1 MLSKFDYKRPATIE
15 EALGYLET
23 PGGNMIMSG
32 GTDLLVQIRSKMC
45 KPDVVVDITRI
56 PELKRVQDAS
66 ENIFI
71 GGAVTFSEIM
81 EDPIIDRYLPLLKQ
95 ASMQFGSPLIR
106 NLGTIAGNIQT
117 ASPAGDGL
125 IALFT
130 LMAEV
135 VLISTKRER
144 KIPITDFIVGPKKT
158 SKEPNEII
166 KGFQISKKK
175 YDFNRFFKIGKRNA
189 LAISIVNGGILQYFG
204 IDFRFWK
211 GNIGRQK
218 VMGLFGNVN
227 YFAEYL
233 ILPLSLTIGLIL
245 SKNKIFSKFFLLLAL
260 LAMSLTLFF
269 TFTRG
274 SYLAIAITIPVMLF
288 LYFKS
293 AKNEQGKKFYIKIVL
308 LFLLL
313 TIIALAI
320 IYIPHPLNKKGT
332 TLGKLRSR
340 VTIEALTSGSSTL
353 RRIAIWKCTWMMIKD
368 YPYRVLV

>member
-15 EALGYLET
+15 EALEYLET
-23 PGGNMIMSG
+23 PGKNMVISG

-56 PELKRVQDAS
+56 PELKRIQDDS

-71 GGAVTFSEIM
+71 GGTVTFSEIM

-106 NLGTIAGNIQT
+106 NLGTIAGNTQT

-144 KIPITDFIVGPKKT
+144 KVPITDFIIGPKKT

-189 LAISIVNGGILQYFG
+189 LAISIVNGGIMINFGKNKEIEEVVIVLGAVAPTPVRMVNAEKLLQ
-204 IDFRFWK
+204 
-211 GNIGRQK
+211 
-218 VMGLFGNVN
+218 GNV
-227 YFAEYL
+227 YTSE
-233 ILPLSLTIGLIL
+233 LSHKL
-245 SKNKIFSKFFLLLAL
+245 
-260 LAMSLTLFF
+260 
-269 TFTRG
+269 
-274 SYLAIAITIPVMLF
+274 
-288 LYFKS
+288 
-293 AKNEQGKKFYIKIVL
+293 NEQIQGDVSPISDIRASKEYRRYISGVMCKR
-308 LFLLL
+308 
-313 TIIALAI
+313 II
-320 IYIPHPLNKKGT
+320 NN
-332 TLGKLRSR
+332 
-340 VTIEALTSGSSTL
+340 
-353 RRIAIWKCTWMMIKD
+353 MD
-368 YPYRVLV
+368 LV